1 MNKSEI
7 ASVLYEVGSILDLLD
22 ENPFKVRAHN
32 NAARAIEAL
41 SEDIRALA
49 NAGELTTIKG
59 VGKQIAAK
67 IEILLNTGAL
77 PELDELKAKV
87 PDGVFEMLKI
97 SGLGVKK
104 VKTVWRRLG
113 VASIGELEYAC
124 NENRLVVLD
133 GFGAKS
139 QERILKGIDTLKKFA
154 GKRHLP
160 DALAVADSILDH
172 MKKEKA
178 VIRVELA
185 GSVRRRN
192 EVVRDINI
200 ISASSRPEKVISH
213 FAKAPGATEVISR
226 GETKSSLRLESG
238 ALVDIRVV
246 SKEEYPY
253 ALHYF
258 TGSKEHG
265 KAMSRRAKSMGLEMN
280 EYGLFKNGEIIR
292 CNDET
297 EIFQTL
303 GLQFIPAERRENIGE
318 IDEAQNKSAKALIEI
333 EDITGVIHCHTD
345 YSDGLETVETMAEAC
360 VARGYKY
367 LGVSDHSR
375 SAGYAGGLTIDDLKR
390 QSDHIDKVNE
400 KTPGFHIFKGV
411 ESDILADG
419 KLDYPDE
426 VLEKL
431 DFVIAS
437 VHSRFNQ
444 DEEKM
449 TERIINAVRHPLT
462 TMLGHPTGR
471 LLLARDG
478 YSVNMSSV
486 IEACSDA
493 GVIMELNA
501 NPHRLDIDWRH
512 IGDALKAGVKISVN
526 ADAHRIPGLNHIK
539 YGVMIAR
546 KGGCAKE
553 DIFNTLDV
561 SAISE
566 YFKKQNARHK

>member
-1 MNKSEI
+1 
-7 ASVLYEVGSILDLLD
+7 
-22 ENPFKVRAHN
+22 
-32 NAARAIEAL
+32 
-41 SEDIRALA
+41 
-49 NAGELTTIKG
+49 
-59 VGKQIAAK
+59 
-67 IEILLNTGAL
+67 
-77 PELDELKAKV
+77 
-87 PDGVFEMLKI
+87 
-97 SGLGVKK
+97 GVKK
-104 VKTVWRRLG
+104 VKTVWRKLG
-113 VASIGELEYAC
+113 AASIGELEYAC
-124 NENRLVVLD
+124 NENRLVELD

-139 QERILKGIDTLKKFA
+139 QERILKGIETIKKFA
-154 GKRHLP
+154 GKRRLP

-172 MKKEKA
+172 MKKEKS
-178 VIRVELA
+178 VIRLDIA

-192 EVVRDINI
+192 EVIKNIDI
-200 ISASSRPEKVISH
+200 ISASARPEKVISH
-213 FAKAPGATEVISR
+213 FAKAPGVMEVVFR
-226 GETKSSLRLESG
+226 GETKSTIRLESG
-238 ALVDIRVV
+238 ARVNIRVV
-246 SKEEYPY
+246 SEEEFPY

-258 TGSKEHG
+258 TGSLEYNR
-265 KAMSRRAKSMGLEMN
+265 AMSRRAKSMGLEMN
-280 EYGLFKNGEIIR
+280 EYGLFKNGELVR

-318 IDEAQNKSAKALIEI
+318 IGEAQNKSAKTLIEI
-333 EDITGVIHCHTD
+333 EDITGVIHCHTY

-400 KTPGFHIFKGV
+400 KSPGFHIFKGV

-486 IEACSDA
+486 IEACAEA

-526 ADAHRIPGLNHIK
+526 ADAHRIPGLDHIK

-553 DIFNTLDV
+553 DVFNTLDV

-566 YFKKQNARHK
+566 YFKKQNAGHK

>member
-1 MNKSEI
+1 MNKAEI
-7 ASVLYEVGSILDLLD
+7 ASVLYEVASILDLLG
-22 ENPFKVRAHN
+22 ENPFKVRAHQS
-32 NAARAIEAL
+32 AARAIETL
-41 SEDIRALA
+41 TEDLHQLA
-49 NAGELTTIKG
+49 ETGKLTGIKG

-67 IEILLNTGAL
+67 IEILINTGGL
-77 PELDELKAKV
+77 PELIELKAKV

-104 VKTVWRRLG
+104 VKTVWRKLG

-124 NENRLVVLD
+124 NENRLKELD

-139 QERILKGIDTLKKFA
+139 QEKILKGIGTLRKFA
-154 GKRHLP
+154 GKRLLP
-160 DALAVADSILDH
+160 DALTAADSILDH
-172 MKKEKA
+172 IKKEKS

-185 GSVRRRN
+185 GAVRRRN
-192 EVVRDINI
+192 EVVKDIDI
-200 ISASSRPEKVISH
+200 VVASAHPAKVMSH
-213 FAKAPGATEVISR
+213 FIKAPGIAEEVSH
-226 GETKSSLRLESG
+226 GDTKSSARLESG
-238 ALVDIRVV
+238 AQVDIRVV
-246 SKEEYPY
+246 PQEEYPH
-253 ALHYF
+253 ALLHF
-258 TGSKEHG
+258 TGSEEHNG
-265 KAMSRRAKSMGLEMN
+265 AMRRRAKSMGLDMN
-280 EYGLFKNGEIIR
+280 EYGLFKKNGELIQ

-318 IDEAQNKSAKALIEI
+318 IDEAQNKSAKALIKM

-345 YSDGLETVETMAEAC
+345 YSDGLETVENMVSAC
-360 VARGYKY
+360 IARGYKY

-390 QSDHIDKVNE
+390 QSEHIDKVNE

-411 ESDILADG
+411 ESDILTDG
-419 KLDYPDE
+419 RLDYPDE

-437 VHSRFNQ
+437 VHSGFNQ
-444 DEEKM
+444 NEEKM
-449 TERIINAVRHPLT
+449 TERIINAVKNQYT

-478 YSVNMSSV
+478 YSVNMGRV
-486 IEACSDA
+486 IEACAEA
-493 GVIMELNA
+493 GVIIELNA

-512 IGDALKAGVKISVN
+512 IGEALKAGVKISVN
-526 ADAHRIPGLNHIK
+526 ADAHRIPGLDHMK

-553 DIFNTLDV
+553 DVFNTQSVDK
-561 SAISE
+561 ISGHL
-566 YFKKQNARHK
+566 NN